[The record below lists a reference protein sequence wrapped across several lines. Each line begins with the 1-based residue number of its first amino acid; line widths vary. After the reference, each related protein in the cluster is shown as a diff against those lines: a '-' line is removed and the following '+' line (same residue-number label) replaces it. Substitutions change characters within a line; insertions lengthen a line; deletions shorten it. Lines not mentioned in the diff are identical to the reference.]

1 MFDCFKQKKRVFR
14 TCAFLCACVVLSDDF
29 LVCYNVS
36 FSQVYSFYIFFM
48 VRDTLKVLI

>member
-14 TCAFLCACVVLSDDF
+14 TCAFLCVHDVLPDSF

-36 FSQVYSFYIFFM
+36 ISQEYTIYIFFM
-48 VRDTLKVLI
+48 VRDTLKVLM